1 VTARC
6 RSCAAVAPDRGDFHA
21 RCLQQLFGSDEA
33 PSIDVDLARLQ
44 TLALAMVGRVSIS
57 GVQRK
62 LSVTLTTDRAT
73 LRLATAGGNFLL
85 KVQSQ
90 TFPNLPENEWVTQRL
105 AALCGVTV
113 PPAAL
118 MPLRDGS
125 LAYVVRRFDRPA
137 GGKLPMEDFCQLSGR
152 MPGEK
157 YDGSA
162 EQCAQLVR
170 QFTREPLI
178 ELQKLYRQFAFAWCT
193 GNGDLHLKNL
203 ALLGDGR
210 GEHRL
215 SPAFDLL
222 NTRLVIPDDTLALPV
237 CGKRDNLKVATWL
250 QLAERAGLAERA
262 ARRVLREIGGI
273 RPAMLELLADA
284 PLPEA
289 MRDDYIA
296 LLEQRSRVLMEA

>member
-1 VTARC
+1 
-6 RSCAAVAPDRGDFHA
+6 
-21 RCLQQLFGSDEA
+21 LFGTEEA
-33 PSIDVDLARLQ
+33 PSIDVDLARIH

-62 LSVTLTTDRAT
+62 LSVTLTADRAT
-73 LRLATAGGNFLL
+73 LRLATAGGDFLL

-90 TFPNLPENEWVTQRL
+90 TFPQLPENEWVTQRL
-105 AALCGVTV
+105 AALCGIEV

-137 GGKLPMEDFCQLSGR
+137 GGKLPMEDFCQLAGR
-152 MPGEK
+152 MPAEK
-157 YDGSA
+157 YDSSA
-162 EQCAQLVR
+162 EQCAQLAR
-170 QFTREPLI
+170 RFASEPLI
-178 ELQKLYRQFAFAWCT
+178 DLLRLYRQFAFAWCT

-210 GEHRL
+210 GHHRL

-237 CGKRDNLKVATWL
+237 CGKRDNVKLATWL
-250 QLAERAGLAERA
+250 QFAERSGLAERA
-262 ARRVLREIGGI
+262 ARRVLREI
-273 RPAMLELLADA
+273 ADA
-284 PLPEA
+284 RSGMLDLVADASLPEE
-289 MRDDYIA
+289 MRSRYA
-296 LLEQRSRVLMEA
+296 ELVEQRSRILAQA